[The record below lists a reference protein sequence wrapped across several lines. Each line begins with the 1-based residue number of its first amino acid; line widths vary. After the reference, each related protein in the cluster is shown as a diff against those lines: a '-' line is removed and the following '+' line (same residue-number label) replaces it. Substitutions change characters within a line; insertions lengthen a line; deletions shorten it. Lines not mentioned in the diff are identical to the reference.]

1 MFKKNKMF
9 EEVDQLLNKIRLD
22 NEVNSYLNKGIL
34 PSYYSNSYEIAKE
47 EKFPDP
53 FIPEIKLN
61 NYPVHFHSL
70 DTLEFKIYLMRERE
84 KQQKKDDCP
93 ICFTKLESTNYVN
106 PGCGHKLCMPCF
118 IENAKKN
125 KQTGNQCCLCRR
137 TMWD

>member
-1 MFKKNKMF
+1 
-9 EEVDQLLNKIRLD
+9 
-22 NEVNSYLNKGIL
+22 
-34 PSYYSNSYEIAKE
+34 
-47 EKFPDP
+47 
-53 FIPEIKLN
+53 
-61 NYPVHFHSL
+61 
-70 DTLEFKIYLMRERE
+70 MRERE

-106 PGCGHKLCMPCF
+106 PECGHKLCMPCF